1 MAMMLISL
9 LYDGFRWSHQNT
21 WRMSNSLSHRLRC
34 PNISTLTFSPPYNW
48 WHDPPGGVFAGFD
61 DAPREWK
68 RRICKNLGWPASTD
82 VANLA
87 SMMDQLRSAA
97 QNAIGKEPKFDSA
110 VVTSPDL
117 VALYDEDLF
126 DAAEYLGMDAHQ
138 ETGFEYKPY
147 LQSDWRYRRQ
157 PKHLYAAFVGYG
169 FGVCSHYTS
178 THLCEQ
184 EEKAMPLKPV
194 IAISFT
200 QQGLQL
206 EHHFPDYSEG
216 LITAHTAIPDWQQ
229 HPSWYSSDLGF
240 LKYPKDSHRVADKEL
255 FWTKVRHQINEW
267 LVDVLGDLNVTDV
280 LLLGESAGTERFK
293 EEVMKAV
300 MESDKQVE
308 APVIHGG
315 KEVDPLFV
323 ASRGAAEMSRR
334 IWEAPVWCGFP
345 QECWVDDAEPV
356 TKTNQ

>member
-9 LYDGFRWSHQNT
+9 LCDGFRWSHQNT
-21 WRMSNSLSHRLRC
+21 WRTSTSLSHCLRC
-34 PNISTLTFSPPYNW
+34 LTIFHFDLSPPYNW
-48 WHDPPGGVFAGFD
+48 WYDPPGGVFAGLY

-68 RRICKNLGWPASTD
+68 RSIRKNLGWSASAD

-87 SMMDQLRSAA
+87 SVIDQLRSAA
-97 QNAIGKEPKFDSA
+97 QKAIGKEPKFDSA

-126 DAAEYLGMDAHQ
+126 DAAEYLGMDARQ
-138 ETGFEYKPY
+138 KTGFSYKPY
-147 LQSDWRYRRQ
+147 LQSDWRYQRQ
-157 PKHLYAAFVGYG
+157 PKHLYAAFAGYG

-184 EEKAMPLKPV
+184 EERAMPLKQV

-200 QQGLQL
+200 EQGLQL
-206 EHHFPDYSEG
+206 EHHFPGYPKG
-216 LITAHTAIPDWQQ
+216 LITAHTAVPYWQQ

-240 LKYPKDSHRVADKEL
+240 SKYPKDSHRVADKEL
-255 FWTKVRHQINEW
+255 FWTKVRHRINEW
-267 LVDVLGDLNVTDV
+267 LVDVLYDLNVTDV

-293 EEVMKAV
+293 EEVTKAV
-300 MESDKQVE
+300 MERDQQVE
-308 APVIHGG
+308 APVIHDG

-323 ASRGAAEMSRR
+323 ASRGAAEISRR

-345 QECWVDDAEPV
+345 QQCWVDDTEPV
-356 TKTNQ
+356 TTTNQ